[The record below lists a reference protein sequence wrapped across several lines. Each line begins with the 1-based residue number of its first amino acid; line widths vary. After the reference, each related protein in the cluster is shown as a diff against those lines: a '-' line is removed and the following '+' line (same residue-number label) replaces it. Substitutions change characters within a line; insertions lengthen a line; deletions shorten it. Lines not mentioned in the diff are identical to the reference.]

1 MSIRYLG
8 LITAAAALG
17 CATTSGTPGM
27 RGSSNVITEQEIVAA
42 NVSNAYEVIQKL
54 RPNFLHSR
62 GATTLQNT
70 APATPNVYVDGQR
83 YGDTDSLR
91 NIPAMN
97 IAGIRYYSVSEGS
110 TKFGLDNA
118 SGVIEIRMK

>member
-8 LITAAAALG
+8 LITIAAALG
-17 CATTSGTPGM
+17 CATTSGTIGA
-27 RGSSNVITEQEIVAA
+27 RGNSNIITEQEIAA
-42 NVSNAYEVIQKL
+42 AQVSTAYEVIQKL

-62 GATTLQNT
+62 GATSLQST

-83 YGDTDSLR
+83 FGDTNALR
-91 NIPAMN
+91 NISAMN
-97 IAGIRYYSVSEGS
+97 VAGIRYYSVSEGAI
-110 TKFGLDNA
+110 KFGMDNA